1 MARTAYGK
9 HSTQVDTATYPDD
22 PSVPIGSDEW
32 NASPSDSGMLG
43 FNAETIASAT
53 SITPSN
59 TVLNIS
65 GSTDVT
71 TITQGNTNEYDLL
84 YVFTS
89 GTVTLVHNTG
99 NLKLISGSNKDLS
112 TTIPTILIRKG
123 TDWIEYGGG
132 GNVTG
137 TVMSGHIIP
146 DTNDTY
152 DIGSAEFKIRDAY
165 ISDSSLWVG
174 DNHKVEVAG
183 GKMKFKKR
191 KNNRVPTVITSAG
204 GNEAGAK
211 SNRSRSNLTDMTLN
225 DWVQYG
231 RSLGGSL
238 ANAKPNDIFKS
249 EDADDW
255 ESDEASITSE
265 QASAITAN
273 TAKTGITSGQAS
285 AITTNT
291 AKVGLSNTA
300 VTDAH
305 LAGSISLSK
314 LANGTVGKIIGFN
327 ASTGVVEEQDLPTS
341 GGQIGDFVIAT
352 NTTLSEYTEI
362 PNASLTVSSDP
373 NMGESGNVGWKSGW
387 GYPLTQAGLNTYGD
401 GNDST
406 GATADSGNGEGSIL
420 GVDFQTSRTGKVYAY
435 FKANSTPTV
444 HFEYSTDNSTWTTI
458 ESYNVTS
465 DHTVFHTITSSGS
478 ITFRYLRVRTTS
490 FNGYAYIHLRS
501 LGLDGIGKRAL
512 LDNSNATSWSSSSES
527 SPSLYFDMEED
538 LELASIAINLNR
550 TLTTVTN
557 LTIEYSS
564 DSTFSG
570 ETVRTLLVSDF
581 TDDTT
586 RYINIPRNQ
595 DAKRY
600 CKITGV
606 GTGVLSINYLRY
618 KTEVSDVWSRRH
630 YHTYLNPTSTSSNTL
645 DSN

>member
-152 DIGSAEFKIRDAY
+152 DIGSASYKIRDMY
-165 ISDSSLWVG
+165 VSDNSLWVG
-174 DNHKVEVAG
+174 DDHKIDISG

-191 KNNRVPTVITSAG
+191 KTSSVPSVITTGG

-211 SNRSRSNLTDMTLN
+211 SHSGKGTLGAIKLN
-225 DWVQYG
+225 EWVAYA

-238 ANAKPNDIFKS
+238 ASARPNDIFRTDES
-249 EDADDW
+249 DDW
-255 ESDEASITSE
+255 LEDEASITSE

-273 TAKTGITSGQAS
+273 TAK
-285 AITTNT
+285 
-291 AKVGLSNTA
+291 VGLSNTV

-327 ASTGVVEEQDLPTS
+327 ASTGVVEEQDAPVTTIGAVSMPHDTTS
-341 GGQIGDFVIAT
+341 GNHTF
-352 NTTLSEYTEI
+352 
-362 PNASLTVSSDP
+362 P
-373 NMGESGNVGWKSGW
+373 
-387 GYPLTQAGLNTYGD
+387 
-401 GNDST
+401 T
-406 GATADSGNGEGSIL
+406 GATSSSNDTYNAPYSNASAGSFTHNGSNGSQAYWSSYSKFYDFAVPTTVTGLAGTCRTNYGGNTYSKFRLIVKDVSGNTLTTYSSGNIWKNSGTVSWSHSCNITGATEIGWEAWSQGSSFQGLSNNWTGTATETRNPAVVFDGTTTYWKSLSENNPNVYVDMGSTATAI
-420 GVDFQTSRTGKVYAY
+420 GVMINRDGTDTSETE
-435 FKANSTPTV
+435 FKIETSPDA
-444 HFEYSTDNSTWTTI
+444 STWTTKRTVTM
-458 ESYNVTS
+458 SNVSAGSDVFVRIPPTS
-465 DHTVFHTITSSGS
+465 CRYVRIYGTGTSKSLAIRHFKIKTATNDEITASHS
-478 ITFRYLRVRTTS
+478 
-490 FNGYAYIHLRS
+490 HLDISTNDTS
-501 LGLDGIGKRAL
+501 LGLDG
-512 LDNSNATSWSSSSES
+512 T
-527 SPSLYFDMEED
+527 
-538 LELASIAINLNR
+538 
-550 TLTTVTN
+550 
-557 LTIEYSS
+557 
-564 DSTFSG
+564 
-570 ETVRTLLVSDF
+570 
-581 TDDTT
+581 
-586 RYINIPRNQ
+586 
-595 DAKRY
+595 
-600 CKITGV
+600 
-606 GTGVLSINYLRY
+606 
-618 KTEVSDVWSRRH
+618 
-630 YHTYLNPTSTSSNTL
+630 
-645 DSN
+645 